1 VTGRLCSRGAT
12 RLPGSRAVTRL
23 PGSRAVTRRD
33 ALALAGC
40 GLAVGGLGGCGFH
53 PLYRS
58 TASGAAGSARR
69 ELDGIFVEVIS
80 DRPGQLLRQAL
91 QQRFQGPAEGG
102 AGVYTLHVDYSIA
115 GEGIGIQADN
125 TVTRVRFIARARYIL
140 RTLAPP
146 SAVVTSG
153 SARSVDS
160 ENIIANQLFAADL
173 ETEAAQRRLA
183 DAVADQVTT
192 QLAAFFRKRDVG

>member
-1 VTGRLCSRGAT
+1 M
-12 RLPGSRAVTRL
+12 
-23 PGSRAVTRRD
+23 RRRQ
-33 ALALAGC
+33 ALARFGGV
-40 GLAVGGLGGCGFH
+40 GLAVGLGGCGFH

-58 TASGAAGSARR
+58 TASGAPGSARR
-69 ELDGIFVEVIS
+69 ELDGIFVEVVS

-91 QQRFQGPAEGG
+91 QLRFQGSTGGG
-102 AGVYTLHVDYSIA
+102 ASVYTLHVDYSIA

-125 TVTRVRFIARARYIL
+125 SATRIRFIARAQYIL
-140 RTLAPP
+140 RTQAPP
-146 SAVVTSG
+146 AVVVTSG

-160 ENIIANQLFAADL
+160 ENIIENQLFAADL

-192 QLAAFFRKRDVG
+192 QLSAFFRKRDVG